1 MEGMSASRELRFD
14 VFGIRVV
21 VTRMP
26 GEPLDGSAYAARL
39 CRDGDVAR
47 GRLVRHGN
55 ACCLEVTSAPDW
67 LHQHCA
73 VPVPGYARGVT
84 DGDTVWLEVPPLV
97 RAEVVLPWMEHHR
110 HELRPVSRI
119 A

>member
-1 MEGMSASRELRFD
+1 MEGMTGTREVRFD
-14 VFGIRVV
+14 ISGIRVV
-21 VTRMP
+21 VTRIP
-26 GEPLDGSAYAARL
+26 GEPVGGVAYAARL
-39 CRDGDVAR
+39 CRDGDLAR

-67 LHQHCA
+67 LHRHCA
-73 VPVPGYARGVT
+73 LPVPGYARGVT